1 MITLKES
8 GTIAEFFDRYDITR
22 PSNICEVFYKT
33 FWLSSGL
40 FMAGTVVGLY
50 ALGLV
55 LLFLPDYWH
64 PLAMFSLMLTAVGGI
79 LGAAYYADEW
89 RHGRPYRPPT
99 EWEKNLSEAYKGFK
113 EKYCPLI
120 TYGGKS

>member
-1 MITLKES
+1 MITLKEN

-64 PLAMFSLMLTAVGGI
+64 PLAVFSLMLTAVGSI

-89 RHGRPYRPPT
+89 RYNRPYRSPT

-120 TYGGKS
+120 TYGAKS